1 MILLRANTELHQ
13 TFERLIE
20 AMKVP
25 VKWNGI
31 FVVIDN
37 YMILQGEVRSLFFHF
52 DTRNVATNIID
63 IPVKEDEIGEV
74 GTNMR
79 VQNAINLILY
89 AFGKWGTIKGVRVD
103 KSFEQL
109 NTLFTD
115 IMKEMQVEPEY
126 TPSYLRFY
134 RSGMR
139 ITYED
144 VIQTAQEEEQTQPED
159 EETNEGGLWHKV
171 VWKRAQAEF
180 ARADITVSERRKS
193 RIGNNFYLV
202 GYLCRHAAA
211 SCIWRS
217 IRLERNLRSRRRRAA
232 CCWREPR
239 PAMPAGGFTRRV
251 PADCSR
257 RAIFTRWILR
267 RTTRRMTIIWSF
279 WGEMPTGCPTITR
292 MSMPTEDGRIRR
304 RTGRNPWRIS
314 ATHCRNCRILR

>member
-134 RSGMR
+134 GAECGSPMR
-139 ITYED
+139 M
-144 VIQTAQEEEQTQPED
+144 
-159 EETNEGGLWHKV
+159 L
-171 VWKRAQAEF
+171 
-180 ARADITVSERRKS
+180 
-193 RIGNNFYLV
+193 
-202 GYLCRHAAA
+202 
-211 SCIWRS
+211 
-217 IRLERNLRSRRRRAA
+217 SRRRRK
-232 CCWREPR
+232 RSRHSRGMRKRPR
-239 PAMPAGGFTRRV
+239 ADSGTRSSGNAPRRSS
-251 PADCSR
+251 PGRTSR
-257 RAIFTRWILR
+257 
-267 RTTRRMTIIWSF
+267 
-279 WGEMPTGCPTITR
+279 
-292 MSMPTEDGRIRR
+292 
-304 RTGRNPWRIS
+304 
-314 ATHCRNCRILR
+314 

>member
-202 GYLCRHAAA
+202 GYL
-211 SCIWRS
+211 
-217 IRLERNLRSRRRRAA
+217 
-232 CCWREPR
+232 
-239 PAMPAGGFTRRV
+239 
-251 PADCSR
+251 
-257 RAIFTRWILR
+257 
-267 RTTRRMTIIWSF
+267 
-279 WGEMPTGCPTITR
+279 
-292 MSMPTEDGRIRR
+292 
-304 RTGRNPWRIS
+304 
-314 ATHCRNCRILR
+314 

>member
-115 IMKEMQVEPEY
+115 IMKEMQVEP
-126 TPSYLRFY
+126 
-134 RSGMR
+134 G
-139 ITYED
+139 
-144 VIQTAQEEEQTQPED
+144 V
-159 EETNEGGLWHKV
+159 
-171 VWKRAQAEF
+171 
-180 ARADITVSERRKS
+180 
-193 RIGNNFYLV
+193 
-202 GYLCRHAAA
+202 HAVLSAF
-211 SCIWRS
+211 
-217 IRLERNLRSRRRRAA
+217 LPERN
-232 CCWREPR
+232 
-239 PAMPAGGFTRRV
+239 
-251 PADCSR
+251 ADH
-257 RAIFTRWILR
+257 L
-267 RTTRRMTIIWSF
+267 
-279 WGEMPTGCPTITR
+279 
-292 MSMPTEDGRIRR
+292 
-304 RTGRNPWRIS
+304 
-314 ATHCRNCRILR
+314 